1 VPPGTAPSVL
11 IPAEM
16 SAVIV
21 PAYAAMP
28 AATAV
33 PAFATMPAP
42 TPSMATFAAA
52 TMSNLAPMVL
62 GFIGLASAEG
72 APG

>member
-1 VPPGTAPSVL
+1 
-11 IPAEM
+11 M

-33 PAFATMPAP
+33 PAFATMPTP
-42 TPSMATFAAA
+42 TPSMATLAAMFSRGR
-52 TMSNLAPMVL
+52 TSHCDGQRRRRGDDEQP
-62 GFIGLASAEG
+62 
-72 APG
+72 